1 MQLGLITEVNLRD
14 IWKHEAQDFTKWL
27 IKPENMKLLSDVI
40 GIDIEDGDS
49 EVKLSNSR
57 YQVDILAR
65 NPISESMI
73 IIENQLERSDHDHL
87 GKILTYGAGYDAEV
101 VIWICKKIRE
111 EHRTAIEWLNTHIDK
126 NINIFVIELKVIK
139 IGDSLP
145 APQFNVVVQ
154 PNDWAK
160 TMGTYR
166 ASESEQIKIA
176 FWQGFAEFLE
186 LKNQDIKIKGSRLR
200 YYIDVGGKSRFRL
213 ICLLN
218 QRSRSINVE
227 IYIANDKELFDE
239 VFREKDRIEGIL
251 GKELEWLRLKE
262 TGASRIKLIKKSERP
277 VDSEKKLEHYA
288 WLLKNIEKFQT
299 AFKKWL

>member
-1 MQLGLITEVNLRD
+1 
-14 IWKHEAQDFTKWL
+14 
-27 IKPENMKLLSDVI
+27 MKLLSDVI
-40 GIDIEDGDS
+40 GIEFEDGDS

-57 YQVDILAR
+57 YQVDILAS
-65 NPISESMI
+65 NPISESRI

-87 GKILTYGAGYDAEV
+87 GKILTYGAGYEAEI
-101 VIWICKKIRE
+101 VIWICKKIRD
-111 EHRTAIEWLNTHIDK
+111 EHRAAIEWLNTHIDK

-160 TMGTYR
+160 IVGTYR
-166 ASESEQIKIA
+166 ASDSKQIKIA
-176 FWQGFAEFLE
+176 FWKGFEAFLK

-200 YYIDVGGKSRFRL
+200 YYIDVGGKSHFRL

-218 QRSRSINVE
+218 QRSKSINVE
-227 IYIANDKELFDE
+227 IYIAKNKELFDE
-239 VFREKDRIEGIL
+239 AFREKVRIEGIL
-251 GKELEWLRLKE
+251 GEKLEWLRLKE

-277 VDSEKKLEHYA
+277 VDSEEKMENYE